1 MKKGYLIKISIA
13 FALCSM
19 SQVSCIKMPEGNI
32 KSEVE
37 IPKGAVDY
45 FKNTMN
51 FGFEA
56 SEIEM
61 SFSANL
67 KWSMNIASTQNG
79 TRWLTISPT
88 EGSSGSKKV
97 KFTVTDNPTYED
109 RSVIVQFVCGDTIR
123 NIRVTQKRL
132 EAITLTTDV
141 FKVAN
146 DGAIINV
153 EVNHSKDYTYTIPE
167 NYKDWIH
174 PRENGTRGLLD
185 QSILSFSIDPS
196 EEYDKREGKIYFHA
210 GNEEEVVT
218 IYQAGEGK
226 LVLSENEL
234 NLTGAEQDFTVDISS
249 NFDFSIQMPDV
260 EWLKEDISATRGMS
274 SHQLKFK
281 VTQNDDYNERT
292 AKIKFFDNNSTV
304 YDEVVVKQNS
314 LGPIITLNT
323 SEYTVDSQK
332 QDLDIEVKSN
342 FDYNIDFQGASWVKQ
357 RSNKSRGV
365 TSRLLSLSIDENK
378 TYDARTANIKLYDKK
393 SNASEIVTIT
403 QEAKKGIE
411 IPTKEFKIDELGGT
425 ITLTVNANTDYQLTI
440 PDEYKDW
447 IQEVA
452 TTRGLASHEHQL
464 TIAPLGEGT
473 DREGSV
479 TISNDKLDYSASV
492 TIKQNNTFYFETNN
506 IEVLIGKEKKVTVKN
521 LTKQDIQWS
530 TDKPAIATVNNGTVK
545 GISKGNATITVKTAD
560 GKHIAKCKVKVC
572 EITDMVSAKGRGTAT
587 FDGNLVKAGSKLK
600 WIFTNNSPVTVKLK
614 SLQLSGSA
622 DGETANELYINQD
635 VTAGDSRTE
644 TTEILD
650 PGLHLPVKCVFTFV
664 YNNTEYTTEA
674 IYEKPNI

>member
-1 MKKGYLIKISIA
+1 
-13 FALCSM
+13 
-19 SQVSCIKMPEGNI
+19 MPEGNI

-304 YDEVVVKQNS
+304 YDEVVIKQNS

-411 IPTKEFKIDELGGT
+411 IPTKEFKINELGGT

-506 IEVLIGKEKKVTVKN
+506 IEVLIDKEKKVTVKN

-587 FDGNLVKAGSKLK
+587 FDGNLVKADSKLK

-635 VTAGDSRTE
+635 VTAGASYTE
-644 TTEILD
+644 TTKILD